1 VVASRDFV
9 DRFGALQPF
18 KAREEL
24 ATLQAA
30 IAEADA
36 CVREACV
43 LKIEAM
49 LIHAGKT
56 KLKKTQRD
64 LINAQV
70 SEVAS
75 LDFLEDS
82 MFQPALWKWANAH
95 LS

>member
-1 VVASRDFV
+1 MASAWVPPVNFTKWTRWFRHTVTFCQVVVASRDFV

-64 LINAQV
+64 L
-70 SEVAS
+70 
-75 LDFLEDS
+75 
-82 MFQPALWKWANAH
+82 
-95 LS
+95 